1 MSLLLSLLTRVES
14 GALIDQGF
22 WNASTNTPTLVNG
35 TGVQGYY
42 YVVSVGGTVNFGA
55 GNITF
60 TVGDWAYYNT
70 ANQWVKFETGVDY
83 TPENVANKATTFGTV
98 NDTLYPSVKAV
109 NDQLATKVSKGGDTM
124 TGALNE
130 APEITLASASSVA
143 IGAANSNNIAISGT
157 TTITSFDTVA
167 AGVRRSVRA
176 TGAFQITNSAALITS
191 NGKNIVTKANDNF
204 EMESLGSGNW
214 IMTNF
219 SPVDGRIM
227 ANSVNNQTG
236 TTYTLAITD
245 LGNDIVATQAS
256 AQTYTLPQTSTVA
269 FPIGS
274 KIKIINSRSS
284 GTLTFVKQGAET
296 LNGNT
301 TLIAGATAFVEKTS
315 ATSWEVFGG
324 TATIIE
330 QSTIAITETL
340 TNGRVYDVFIAPD
353 NVTIIGFS
361 LRNTSAT
368 TAGTYTAA
376 IDGTTI
382 TGLSAIANSTTR
394 TRTDPTALNT
404 MTYQQVLTYTPSG
417 STLLVNAFITVFYTR
432 AY

>member
-1 MSLLLSLLTRVES
+1 MSKPSFNNQA
-14 GALIDQGF
+14 GK
-22 WNASTNTPTLVNG
+22 VNK
-35 TGVQGYY
+35 
-42 YVVSVGGTVNFGA
+42 S
-55 GNITF
+55 
-60 TVGDWAYYNT
+60 
-70 ANQWVKFETGVDY
+70 
-83 TPENVANKATTFGTV
+83 
-98 NDTLYPSVKAV
+98 
-109 NDQLATKVSKGGDTM
+109 GDTM
-124 TGALNE
+124 TGAINE

-167 AGVRRSVRA
+167 AGIRRSVRA
-176 TGAFQITNSAALITS
+176 TGAFQITNSAALITV
-191 NGKNIVTKANDNF
+191 NGKNIVTKVNDNMEF
-204 EMESLGSGNW
+204 ESLGSNNW
-214 IMTNF
+214 VMTNF
-219 SPVDGRIM
+219 SPSDGRIM
-227 ANSVNNQTG
+227 ANAVNNQTG

-274 KIKIINSRSS
+274 KIKIINSTSS
-284 GTLTFVKQGAET
+284 GVMTLVKQGSET
-296 LNGNT
+296 LEGNT
-301 TLIAGATAFVEKTS
+301 SVGAGATVFVEKIS
-315 ATSWEVFGG
+315 ATGWQVFGG
-324 TATIIE
+324 TATVIE
-330 QSTIAITETL
+330 QSTIAITGTL
-340 TNGRVYDVFIAPD
+340 TNAKVYDVFIAPD

-404 MTYQQVLTYTPSG
+404 MTYQQVLTYTPAA
-417 STLLVNAFITVFYTR
+417 STLLVDAFITVFYTR
-432 AY
+432 VY